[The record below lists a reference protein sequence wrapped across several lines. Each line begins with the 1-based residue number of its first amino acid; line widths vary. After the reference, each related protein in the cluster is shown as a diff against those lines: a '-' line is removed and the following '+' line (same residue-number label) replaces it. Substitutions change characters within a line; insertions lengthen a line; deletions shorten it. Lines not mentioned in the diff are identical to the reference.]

1 MDQEIIRFSVI
12 MPLYNKVAY
21 VEKAIRSVLGQ
32 TYPHYE
38 LIVVNDGSTDLL
50 LLLKNY

>member
-12 MPLYNKVAY
+12 MPLYNKGAY
-21 VEKAIRSVLGQ
+21 VEKAIRSVLEQ

-38 LIVVNDGSTDLL
+38 LIVVNDGS
-50 LLLKNY
+50 KEN